1 MYAENEVR
9 NIMAFS
15 LVATGIGFLALYMK
29 KRKSNNK
36 SNSSMEKKL
45 PRGYRNNNP
54 LNIRY
59 NSANNWD
66 GKVANNTDGV
76 FEQFV
81 SMEYGYRAAL
91 KLIRNYIT
99 KYDLNTVGQ
108 IISKWAPDSENDT
121 TAYISRVC
129 STTGWLPT
137 KEIDPY
143 SMQDMCDLVYA
154 MAIVENGSTI
164 LPDYTQIYKGWEML

>member
-1 MYAENEVR
+1 MYAENEAR
-9 NIMAFS
+9 NIMAFT
-15 LVATGIGFLALYMK
+15 LVATGIGFLALYLK
-29 KRKSNNK
+29 KRNSNKTN
-36 SNSSMEKKL
+36 NTSMEKKL

-54 LNIRY
+54 LNIRI
-59 NSANNWD
+59 NPGNNWD

-81 SMEYGYRAAL
+81 AMEYGYRAAM

-121 TAYISRVC
+121 AGYISRVS

-143 SMQDMCDLVYA
+143 NMQEICDLVYA
-154 MAIVENGSTI
+154 MAIVENGYTP
-164 LPDYTQIYKGWEML
+164 LPDYTEIYKGWEML